1 MIATMQTKS
10 RLSVARFYSFGSHPK
25 PGTDVESLGLKRNGS
40 FGQRFIRR
48 ITGESPANHR
58 RITGESP
65 AIGDP
70 TACDLCGQLAEVG
83 RSTPLCAS
91 CHAGE
96 YPHPHRVDYELDLS
110 TWRYRVKET
119 FCNND
124 PYAESEIS
132 YAQMEYEVRRS
143 PAGQWEVRLLG
154 RNGFFYDTPEA
165 WEAAPGRFLN
175 AWEQAWADRQ
185 MSDDR
190 T

>member
-1 MIATMQTKS
+1 MF
-10 RLSVARFYSFGSHPK
+10 RFLKKLFGGSETDAFGLPPAWSFS
-25 PGTDVESLGLKRNGS
+25 D
-40 FGQRFIRR
+40 
-48 ITGESPANHR
+48 
-58 RITGESP
+58 
-65 AIGDP
+65 
-70 TACDLCGQLAEVG
+70 AE
-83 RSTPLCAS
+83 PEA
-91 CHAGE
+91 

-132 YAQMEYEVRRS
+132 YARMEYEVRRS

-154 RNGFFYDTPEA
+154 RNGFFHDTPEA

-175 AWEQAWADRQ
+175 AWEQAWAERQ